1 MRKDWLNVLAFQNR
15 NWCSPKS
22 DRWFFFLTLT
32 VWGPFHRKDLKWRKT
47 WGTGLLSVKTEALF
61 AELNKKVEA
70 ATSSYS
76 ATSDF
81 YNIFILFLWL
91 GIIRRSNESVY
102 FMNFPLQIFFNDIN
116 HGYRAAT
123 LKKNY
128 LWLLPFYMVMT
139 TQCYYEKVCRT
150 MRTAIVPYL
159 LKISLY

>member
-1 MRKDWLNVLAFQNR
+1 MI
-15 NWCSPKS
+15 
-22 DRWFFFLTLT
+22 FFLTLT
-32 VWGPFHRKDLKWRKT
+32 VWGPFHRKDLRWKKT

-102 FMNFPLQIFFNDIN
+102 FMNFPLQIFLTILIMVTEQQ
-116 HGYRAAT
+116 HWRKIICGYFRFIW
-123 LKKNY
+123 
-128 LWLLPFYMVMT
+128 LWL
-139 TQCYYEKVCRT
+139 
-150 MRTAIVPYL
+150 RTAIMKRCAERCALQLYRTSLRYHYTKEVFTWTL
-159 LKISLY
+159 VKTISFMGEKHFII